1 MKAITIFVFITLIM
15 NQALAAQDL
24 QAVDETVKSYS
35 HSFKKPEKL
44 AELINRDFTKPE
56 EKTRAIYAWIALNV
70 EYDVKA
76 LKTSTKSIS
85 YSYSTPEEK
94 AEIEKKIEND
104 LAAKTLR
111 TRKGV
116 CQGYSTLF
124 KVLCDLSDIECKII
138 TGTAKIMPQDIGK
151 KTMQTNHAWNA
162 VKINETWHLVDVT
175 WGAGHLD
182 TQDGRFAKNYTDV
195 YFFMKPEKFFLK
207 HYPENPDWLLIKKTA
222 SDFANLPLYYSL
234 NTNIEIAEPKN
245 GVIKMQKN
253 NTVTIA
259 LKNRKNENI
268 TFSFNNTV
276 KAKEIVPNIKNGVCY
291 YKVKASAGL
300 FLTIY
305 VNGSA
310 FATYKLDRH

>member
-1 MKAITIFVFITLIM
+1 MKAITIVVFITLIM
-15 NQALAAQDL
+15 NQVLTAQDL
-24 QAVDETVKSYS
+24 QTVDETVKSYS
-35 HSFKKPEKL
+35 HSFKNPDKL

-56 EKTRAIYAWIALNV
+56 EKARAIYAWIALNV

-85 YSYSTPEEK
+85 YSYSSPEEK
-94 AEIEKKIEND
+94 IEIENKIETD
-104 LAAKTLR
+104 LAVKTLR

-124 KVLCDLSDIECKII
+124 KVLCDLTDIECKII
-138 TGTAKIMPQDIGK
+138 TGTAKTIPQDIGK

-182 TQDGRFAKNYTDV
+182 TQDGQFVKIYTDV

-207 HYPENPDWLLIKKTA
+207 HYPENPDWLLIEKTA
-222 SDFANLPLYYSL
+222 SDFAGLPLYYTDYFTA
-234 NTNIEIAEPKN
+234 NINIEEPQN
-245 GVIKMQKN
+245 GIVKTRKDK
-253 NTVTIA
+253 TISII
-259 LKNRKNENI
+259 LKNSENRKI
-268 TFSFNNTV
+268 TFGFNNTK
-276 KAKEIVPNIKNGVCY
+276 KANITEPEIKNGLY
-291 YKVKASAGL
+291 HYELKVSGS

-305 VNGSA
+305 ADNNA
-310 FATYKLDRH
+310 LATFKLE